1 MSEMGEKNTESSW
14 DLASDAISK
23 CSNDSL
29 LWRSQVIVVDIGEG
43 NDILLMAY

>member
-1 MSEMGEKNTESSW
+1 MSEKGENTELSW

-23 CSNDSL
+23 CSDDSL
-29 LWRSQVIVVDIGEG
+29 LWRKQVIVDIGEG